1 MMQVLVVGAAIASAT
16 QVVIPRADITGIGEG
31 AVLGIAAM
39 MSLAFVLSIC
49 STVDAFFALSYVGF
63 FPLPAILA
71 FLVFGPMISMKSVG
85 MLLTAFRPKV
95 VVALVAV
102 TLELVFLSALLV
114 NLKGVL
120 L

>member
-1 MMQVLVVGAAIASAT
+1 
-16 QVVIPRADITGIGEG
+16 
-31 AVLGIAAM
+31 
-39 MSLAFVLSIC
+39 
-49 STVDAFFALSYVGF
+49 
-63 FPLPAILA
+63 
-71 FLVFGPMISMKSVG
+71 MISMKSVG